1 MAPTFAARD
10 SLEPRPSSD
19 PGVHRPLVVVDPPME
34 GRDVAELQRA
44 TREHL
49 QRRDA
54 GDYEV
59 PVCDHGRFTPATALA
74 CIEAQYLL
82 GVRADAYLLR
92 DRHGNR
98 VLTAAAQRVI
108 RDPEA
113 RDGEQLAR
121 AEARDAQLDRGPR
134 PYAQLA
140 AAMGMTGSGPMDALA
155 YAATH
160 VGIRERPPGSCSGPA
175 IDEWIRL
182 AGYRGPVPWAGCFV
196 NACLVAGGVPSGAAW
211 GIGFAPSIVGRARA
225 GAGGW
230 SWRSADGRP
239 GDLVLFAGEPG
250 DADALHVEI
259 VRAQLA
265 SDCYSTYGADRRAT
279 VGRHDRPLTGALRI
293 IGFAR
298 PPWRR

>member
-1 MAPTFAARD
+1 MATTLAARD
-10 SLEPRPSSD
+10 SLELRPSSD
-19 PGVHRPLVVVDPPME
+19 PDVHRPLVVVDAPME
-34 GRDVAELQRA
+34 GRDIAELQRA
-44 TREHL
+44 TRAHL

-54 GDYEV
+54 GGIDA
-59 PVCDHGRFTPATALA
+59 PVRDHGRFTPATAAA

-82 GVRADAYLLR
+82 GVRADAYLMR

-108 RDPEA
+108 RDPGA

-121 AEARDAQLDRGPR
+121 AQAREAQLDRGPYF
-134 PYAQLA
+134 YAQLA
-140 AAMGMTGSGPMDALA
+140 AEMGMTGSGPMGALA

-160 VGIRERPPGSCSGPA
+160 VGIKERPPGSCAGPA

-211 GIGFAPSIVGRARA
+211 GIGFAPSILARA
-225 GAGGW
+225 QALAGGW
-230 SWRSADGRP
+230 SWHGADGRP
-239 GDLVLFAGEPG
+239 GDLALFAGEPG
-250 DADALHVEI
+250 DDDAIHVEL
-259 VRAQLA
+259 VRAQLSSA
-265 SDCYSTYGADRRAT
+265 RYSTYGADRSGMVVR
-279 VGRHDRPLTGALRI
+279 RDRPATGALRI

-298 PPWRR
+298 APWRR